1 MAQVIEAPTVLAMPP
16 SSRNAVRTR
25 VWVEREPLRGRL
37 KKEGALVVV
46 VGAVVVLSFLLPTLR
61 SHHAWID
68 IPCIWYK
75 VTHVPCLACGL
86 TRSYVFTAHGNFS
99 AAFNMHLL
107 GPLMFFA
114 TCAVGAYLASS
125 VIFGYRVRYTLSTGW
140 RRMAFWSVLGIF
152 LVSWGIK
159 LAFMQGSW

>member
-1 MAQVIEAPTVLAMPP
+1 MAQVIEAPPALAMPP
-16 SSRNAVRTR
+16 STRDAVRTH

-37 KKEGALVVV
+37 KKEGALLVL
-46 VGAVVVLSFLLPTLR
+46 VGAVVLLSFLLPTLR
-61 SHHAWID
+61 SHHTWID
-68 IPCIWYK
+68 IPCIFYK
-75 VTHVPCLACGL
+75 VTGIPCLACGL
-86 TRSYVFTAHGNFS
+86 TRSYVFSAHGNLS

-125 VIFGYRVRYTLSTGW
+125 VIFGYRIRYTLSNSW
-140 RRMAFWSVLGIF
+140 RRLAFWSVLGIF
-152 LVSWGIK
+152 LVNWGIK